1 MSKPKVTLRCPAD
14 NYAGPDERIIE
25 FSSSAGGGL
34 IAFLVN
40 EDELMVHVYHEDP
53 SVRVYWMTPADLV
66 TLSEI
71 ATFTG
76 SALATVRSWIYRAP
90 NDFPVPWRQGS
101 RGEPNLYLRRDV
113 IHWLESTGRRPAWP
127 ER

>member
-34 IAFLVN
+34 IAFQLYG
-40 EDELMVHVYHEDP
+40 DELVVYVHKEDP
-53 SVRVYWMTPADLV
+53 TVRVEWMRPEDLM

-76 SALATVRSWIYRAP
+76 SALATVRSWIYRSP